1 MEPVSACMSVLK
13 VKIERKE
20 RVGRVQKEGKRKGK
34 RTDL

>member
-20 RVGRVQKEGKRKGK
+20 RVGREGKRKGK
-34 RTDL
+34 RTNL